1 MSDVVVVGAGVMGAS
16 IALELQRSGRSVLVV
31 DRGNAVGGG
40 STSASSSVVRFN
52 YSTLAG
58 VTAAWESAHRWAD
71 WAGHLSH
78 GPHGSHGS
86 ATSPGRPGEDEP
98 AAFGEAGPLARFV
111 PCPMLFLEPPGFD
124 RAGSTS
130 LLTEVGVPW
139 EVLDSNQLA
148 DRFPALDTGRF
159 HPPRRPDDPHFGD
172 DPSGRLD
179 AVFIPGSGFIDDP
192 QLAASNLMDAARR
205 HGAEIH
211 LHAEV
216 VDVVRSSAGRVA
228 GVALADGRHIDAPV
242 VVNAAGPWS
251 AGLNRLAGV
260 FTGSEDGV
268 VGNRPMRQEVH
279 VVPAPPGFGLP
290 GDGGNSVAGAGAM
303 LADLDL
309 GYYSRPQA
317 GGTLL
322 VGGVE
327 PDCDPLEWV
336 DDPDA
341 ASPHPTVPCFEAQVW
356 RQARRLPSLAVPHR
370 PTGLAG
376 VYDVTPDWV
385 PIYDRTSLDG
395 FYVAIGTS
403 GNQFKNAPLVGQA
416 LRDVIDACEAGHDHD
431 TEPVTTR
438 CDRIGRDL
446 DLGAFSRLR
455 RASATT
461 GTVLG

>member
-1 MSDVVVVGAGVMGAS
+1 MGAS

-78 GPHGSHGS
+78 GA

-98 AAFGEAGPLARFV
+98 AAVDEAGPLARFV

-148 DRFPALDTGRF
+148 ARFPALDTGRF
-159 HPPRRPDDPHFGD
+159 HPPRRPDDPRFGD
-172 DPSGRLD
+172 HPSGRLD
-179 AVFIPGSGFIDDP
+179 AVFFPDSGFIDDP
-192 QLAASNLMDAARR
+192 QLAAINLMDAARR
-205 HGAEIH
+205 HGAEV
-211 LHAEV
+211 LLRAEV
-216 VDVVRSSAGRVA
+216 VAVPRTPESRAA
-228 GVALADGRHIDAPV
+228 GVLLADGRHIDAPV